1 MLKRQH
7 VYLTMGGEASSTG
20 IQNIR
25 KLVKTIVHARDPL
38 FGGQGKEETMG
49 LPS

>member
-1 MLKRQH
+1 MKKTKRNKQDEK
-7 VYLTMGGEASSTG
+7 VL
-20 IQNIR
+20 R